1 MAKEMMKRFQ
11 DAYDYLYHNG
21 SINSKTDLAKIMGAG
36 RTSIS
41 YAYNGRPEYLN
52 EKFLIKFSNAF
63 PGVFN
68 IDWLLTGDGE
78 MLKKAQEDTKSNG
91 VTNSSDENISRLLEQ
106 NKELIDVL
114 KKSLEES
121 LELIIAYIL
130 SWHRSKG
137 ISCWQSPCV
146 RISLHQGT
154 CIQGQ

>member
-1 MAKEMMKRFQ
+1 MKRFQ

-121 LELIIAYIL
+121 QRTNSILLNELSEL
-130 SWHRSKG
+130 RKG
-137 ISCWQSPCV
+137 LTGVASQKTELVESI
-146 RISLHQGT
+146 
-154 CIQGQ
+154 

>member
-1 MAKEMMKRFQ
+1 MKRFQ

-21 SINSKTDLAKIMGAG
+21 SINSKTDLAKIMGVG

-114 KKSLEES
+114 KKSLEQSQQTNKILLEELANLRREFASENTSLQKTEMES
-121 LELIIAYIL
+121 
-130 SWHRSKG
+130 
-137 ISCWQSPCV
+137 V
-146 RISLHQGT
+146 
-154 CIQGQ
+154 

>member
-78 MLKKAQEDTKSNG
+78 MLKKAQEDTKSNE

-106 NKELIDVL
+106 NKELIEVL

-121 LELIIAYIL
+121 QRTNSILLNELSEL
-130 SWHRSKG
+130 RKG
-137 ISCWQSPCV
+137 LTGVTSPKTELV
-146 RISLHQGT
+146 ESI
-154 CIQGQ
+154 

>member
-1 MAKEMMKRFQ
+1 MSKELMKRFQ

-21 SINSKTDLAKIMGAG
+21 RINSKTDLAKIMGAG

-52 EKFLIKFSNAF
+52 EKFLIKFSNSF

-68 IDWLLTGDGE
+68 LDWLLTGDGE
-78 MLKKAQEDTKSNG
+78 MLKKAQEAPKPNDMS
-91 VTNSSDENISRLLEQ
+91 NSSNDNISKLLEQ

-121 LELIIAYIL
+121 QRTNSILLNELSELRKEL
-130 SWHRSKG
+130 SSQKTELVES
-137 ISCWQSPCV
+137 I
-146 RISLHQGT
+146 
-154 CIQGQ
+154 

>member
-1 MAKEMMKRFQ
+1 MKRFQ

-121 LELIIAYIL
+121 QKTNTILLNELSEL
-130 SWHRSKG
+130 RKG
-137 ISCWQSPCV
+137 MTGVPSQKTELVESI
-146 RISLHQGT
+146 
-154 CIQGQ
+154 